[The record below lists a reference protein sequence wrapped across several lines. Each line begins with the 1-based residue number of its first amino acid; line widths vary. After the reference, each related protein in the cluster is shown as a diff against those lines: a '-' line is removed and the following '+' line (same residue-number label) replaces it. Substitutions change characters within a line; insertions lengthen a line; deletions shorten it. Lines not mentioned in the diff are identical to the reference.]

1 MPRPVCSNLLTR
13 EAREEVEAELEA
25 LDMLAG
31 EVRQS
36 VATLRLLNRILD
48 REAAVE
54 DDAAPANVSRLCE
67 ADLREVSSTYG
78 DDAEYDDL
86 LAMANRGTELRP
98 HLEETHKER
107 ISAVAEHLVTVV
119 ERAAKTGFADER
131 FVQNSLRETRA
142 AYALWLQCLGQRQ
155 HDLG

>member
-1 MPRPVCSNLLTR
+1 
-13 EAREEVEAELEA
+13 
-25 LDMLAG
+25 MLAG

-36 VATLRLLNRILD
+36 VATLRLLNRVLD

-54 DDAAPANVSRLCE
+54 DDVAPADVSRLCE

-86 LAMANRGTELRP
+86 LAMANRGAELRP

-119 ERAAKTGFADER
+119 ERAAKAGFADER
-131 FVQNSLRETRA
+131 FVQNSLRET
-142 AYALWLQCLGQRQ
+142 
-155 HDLG
+155 